1 MSAQAARGVLS
12 GALAVLLSLWA
23 VPAYAA
29 DVEKI
34 GDVEG
39 DSAYGQAASDDN
51 VTQFDVQA
59 SPVGA
64 PGQDALSPSDP
75 AVPEDPA
82 AALGEGSPAEPA
94 PEASVPAAQRE
105 GLVEEG
111 GALYFYEG
119 GRRVSGERQID
130 GSWYYFDPE
139 DGGAAVRS
147 GFAEIPDAN
156 LPAEWEGSKECY
168 YDEDGRMVKGELCLD
183 GDWYFLDPGSGAK
196 SYGFALLDD
205 LGVQGGMKWCYY
217 GPFKGDG
224 RMVKGEACVDG
235 KWYYLDPGSGGVT
248 YGFALLDDPGVEGG
262 RKWVY
267 YGPFMADGTMRYGEQ
282 CIDGGWYYLTPGS
295 GAVDYEWA
303 LIPDGAGGSKW
314 VYYGPYMG
322 DGRMRY
328 GKQTIDG
335 EKHRFNMITGEVCDS
350 YFKLYLDAGHGQGSS
365 FDDVWDPGAIGSG
378 YQEANLTS
386 ELVDLVAAECR
397 DRYGLDVHVNKAGNY
412 RNRQEEAQLLGCST
426 FVSVHFNSGGGS
438 GVESYIHTNPHM
450 GSAALQDYVHLG
462 LVSGFEGSL
471 IDRGQHQAQLAVCAN
486 RMPATL
492 LEMCFID
499 NPSDMSLYR
508 SHKMQLA
515 RFIAAAIFEAS
526 KDDACIQ

>member
-1 MSAQAARGVLS
+1 MPAQAARGVLS

-51 VTQFDVQA
+51 VTQFDEQA

-205 LGVQGGMKWCYY
+205 PGVQGGRKWCYY

-328 GKQTIDG
+328 GYQNVGDG
-335 EKHRFNMITGEVCDS
+335 WCNFNHTTGEVS
-350 YFKLYLDAGHGQGSS
+350 YGMSYVTELGIWRYFDKGTGRWTADMKIRDWLGSS
-365 FDDVWDPGAIGSG
+365 GGAYPSLAGCRNINV
-378 YQEANLTS
+378 Q
-386 ELVDLVAAECR
+386 VDLKNQVVLIREGSAVLYAMICSTGVNDCTPHGDFRVTGRGYSFYNSREGMGA
-397 DRYGLDVHVNKAGNY
+397 RYYVQFLGDYLFHSVPTDSSGNY
-412 RNRQEEAQLLGCST
+412 IAGEGEKLGRPASHGCVRLTVSDAKWLYGNLPNGA
-426 FVSVHFNSGGGS
+426 SVHIG
-438 GVESYIHTNPHM
+438 
-450 GSAALQDYVHLG
+450 
-462 LVSGFEGSL
+462 
-471 IDRGQHQAQLAVCAN
+471 
-486 RMPATL
+486 
-492 LEMCFID
+492 
-499 NPSDMSLYR
+499 
-508 SHKMQLA
+508 
-515 RFIAAAIFEAS
+515 
-526 KDDACIQ
+526 